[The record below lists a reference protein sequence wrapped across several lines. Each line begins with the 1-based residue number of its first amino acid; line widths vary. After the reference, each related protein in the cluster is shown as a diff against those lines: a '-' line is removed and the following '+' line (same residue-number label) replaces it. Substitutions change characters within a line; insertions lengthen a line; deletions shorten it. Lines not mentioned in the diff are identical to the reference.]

1 MKSKIYIL
9 FLCLALCAMH
19 TNAQLVAEQQN
30 DVEINIDSLIQDSLS
45 KAYILSH
52 KPLTEKERT
61 TVVLEKTTSAY
72 GPYANYYLYNVS
84 WYSLKSSIRAVYS
97 LKRTR
102 PNVEWIFYVYVFLF
116 LFTAVL
122 GKYSNGLLRKIWKV
136 FINDGF
142 IYRQTREQMTQQPFV
157 SIFLNLLFVFSTSLF
172 LFFGLGWDHEFTGAY
187 RWYILVSAFTSVA
200 LVYVFK
206 FIFMRTMGWAFGQE
220 ETFDNYLFVVF
231 LNNKLVGLVLLFS
244 SFFMA
249 FSSSATSAFVF
260 KSTLVVLF
268 LMLVYR
274 MLRGY
279 QVFLR
284 QTRIGFF
291 SLILA
296 FLSLELIPSAVVVKF
311 LSKTIDLLIVGML

>member
-9 FLCLALCAMH
+9 FFGLVLCAIR
-19 TNAQLVAEQQN
+19 TNAQLVAEPQTN
-30 DVEINIDSLIQDSLS
+30 VEINIDSLIQDSLS
-45 KAYILSH
+45 KAYIFSH

-61 TVVLEKTTSAY
+61 TLVLEKANSAY
-72 GPYANYYLYNVS
+72 GLYTNYYLYNVR
-84 WYSLKSSIRAVYS
+84 WYSLKIPTQAVYS
-97 LKRTR
+97 PKRIR

-142 IYRQTREQMTQQPFV
+142 IFRQTREQMIQQPFV
-157 SIFLNLLFVFSTSLF
+157 SIFLNLLFVFSAALF
-172 LFFGLGWDHEFTGAY
+172 LFFGLGWDHDFTGAY
-187 RWYILVSAFTSVA
+187 RWYILVSTFASVA

-206 FIFMRTMGWAFGQE
+206 LIFMRTMGWAFGQE
-220 ETFDNYLFVVF
+220 EAFDNYLFVVF
-231 LNNKLVGLVLLFS
+231 LSTKLVGLILLFS

-249 FSSSATSAFVF
+249 FSNNAASVFVF

-268 LMLVYR
+268 LMLIYR

-284 QTRIGFF
+284 QTRIGLF